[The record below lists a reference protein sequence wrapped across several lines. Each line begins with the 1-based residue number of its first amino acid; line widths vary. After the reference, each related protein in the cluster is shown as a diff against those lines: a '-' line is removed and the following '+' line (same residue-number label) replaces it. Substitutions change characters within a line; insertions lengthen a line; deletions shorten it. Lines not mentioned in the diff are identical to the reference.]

1 MSTTT
6 KNSIN
11 KEFITNFTEILG
23 GDNFFLSDLIDQED
37 LFSMQDQLAKL
48 IADYANNGSSTANQ
62 MAKLLPNTFEPL

>member
-62 MAKLLPNTFEPL
+62 MVKLLPNTFEPL